1 MRECVCEREKEC
13 VCACSKERER
23 EREEAR
29 KPIRSFKT
37 SLNLKE
43 LEMGEVMQEQEQEEW
58 NERTN

>member
-1 MRECVCEREKEC
+1 MCARERKSVSVRVQKR
-13 VCACSKERER
+13 ERER

-43 LEMGEVMQEQEQEEW
+43 LEMGEVMQEQEQEQEK
-58 NERTN
+58 